1 MSGPELGRHL
11 VQRPRGGTSEAPG
24 YLPGMSERAG
34 GQEGGQRSEGAV
46 LGAQTVMGRKEGT
59 CEGKMISSVRLSNV
73 PKVSH
78 SANIFWS

>member
-34 GQEGGQRSEGAV
+34 GQEGGQRSEGAGPWDQ
-46 LGAQTVMGRKEGT
+46 LG
-59 CEGKMISSVRLSNV
+59 SDL
-73 PKVSH
+73 
-78 SANIFWS
+78 